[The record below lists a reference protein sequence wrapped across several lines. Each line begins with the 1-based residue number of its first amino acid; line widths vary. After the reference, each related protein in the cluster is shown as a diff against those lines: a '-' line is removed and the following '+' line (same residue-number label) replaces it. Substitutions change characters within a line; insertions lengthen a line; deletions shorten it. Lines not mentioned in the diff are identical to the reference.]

1 MSGRRLAAA
10 GAWALAAVLSFAGC
24 SDNAAGKP
32 TRGAQAPAVPVTVAD
47 VVESTVPVQLTAV
60 GNAQA
65 YTSVGIKSQVAGQI
79 VQVHFREGQ
88 DVRRGDLLFTI
99 DPRPFEA
106 ALRQAEAA
114 LLQRQAEV
122 QQAQANLERD
132 AAQLENA
139 RAQERRYR
147 ELLDRELIAREQYDQ
162 LRTAFAAM
170 EATVQADRAA
180 VENAKASAR
189 AAQALVDNARLQLA
203 YTTIRA
209 PIDGRTG
216 NVMVQ
221 LGNVVKGNDDNPIVV
236 INQVHP
242 IYVSFA
248 VPEQFL
254 ADIKKY
260 RAEGTLGVEVRPP
273 HQAQTLARG
282 ELTFINNAV
291 DQTTATI
298 QLKATFTNA
307 DNALWPGQFVD
318 VVLRLTSRTAL
329 VIPSQAIQPGQQ
341 GPYVFVVKPDQTVE
355 SRPVVPGTRLGAG
368 TIVERGLRPGERV
381 VTDGQIR
388 LVPGAKVEIRPAR
401 AS

>member
-1 MSGRRLAAA
+1 MTRRALAAG
-10 GAWALAAVLSFAGC
+10 GAWALAAGLLLAGC

-32 TRGAQAPAVPVTVAD
+32 PGTAPVAVPVTVGD
-47 VVESTVPVQLTAV
+47 VVEKTVPIQLTAV

-65 YTSVGIKSQVAGQI
+65 YTSVGIKSQISGQI
-79 VQVHFREGQ
+79 MQAHFKEGQ
-88 DVRRGDLLFTI
+88 DVRKSDLLFTI

-122 QQAQANLERD
+122 QQALANLERD

-147 ELLDRELIAREQYDQ
+147 ELLDRELIAREQYEQ
-162 LRTAFAAM
+162 LRTNFAAM

-189 AAQALVDNARLQLA
+189 AAQALVDNAGLQLA
-203 YTTIRA
+203 YTAIRA

-216 NVMVQ
+216 NLLVQ
-221 LGNVVKGNDDNPIVV
+221 VGNVVKGNDDNPMVV

-242 IYVSFA
+242 IYVSFS
-248 VPEQFL
+248 VPERYL

-260 RAEGTLGVEVRPP
+260 RAEGQLRVEARPP
-273 HQAQTLARG
+273 QQAQTLATG
-282 ELTFINNAV
+282 ELTFVNNAV
-291 DQTTATI
+291 DQATATI
-298 QLKATFTNA
+298 QLKATFANT

-318 VVLRLTSRTAL
+318 VVLTLARRTA
-329 VIPSQAIQPGQQ
+329 VVVPSQAIQPGQQ
-341 GPYVFVVKPDQTVE
+341 GPFVFVVKPDQTAE
-355 SRPVVPGTRLGAG
+355 SRRVVPGTRLGAE
-368 TIVERGLRPGERV
+368 TIVEQGLRPGERV
-381 VTDGQIR
+381 VTDGQLR
-388 LVPGAKVEIRPAR
+388 LVPGAKVEIKPAK
-401 AS
+401 AP